1 MSLQELTA
9 RFAPVFAQI
18 AEGAVHRETE
28 RGLPF
33 EAVRLLADSGFT
45 AVRVPRELG
54 GGGATDAEFFELL
67 IQLGAADS
75 NLPQLLRAHFSFV
88 EERINDA
95 DPVRAEAWLR
105 RAVDGQVYGNAATEI
120 GSATLGVRTTTVSE
134 RPDGSLRIDGTKHYS
149 TGSLFADWIG
159 VFAVDTAG
167 APLLVLTDARGEG
180 VELVDNWD
188 GFGQRLTGSGTT
200 NLVDVTVQPENIVRL
215 ADAPPTYSAAFVQAI
230 LLASLAGIGRA
241 IERDAVDY
249 VRSRRRTYSHA
260 SADLPREDP
269 LVQQVVGQLS
279 SLSLTADSL
288 VLTVAR
294 AFDALNARRSGGT
307 VVEQDFVDLEILTA
321 RAQPGVVDA
330 VLRAS
335 TLLFEVGGASAVQ
348 ESRKLDR
355 HWRNARTLSVH
366 NPVIYKHRVAG
377 DHLLNGTLPPF
388 SWQTGVA
395 ASAAS

>member
-1 MSLQELTA
+1 MTLRE
-9 RFAPVFAQI
+9 RFAPVFASI
-18 AEGAVHRETE
+18 AAGAVQRETNRE
-28 RGLPF
+28 LPY

-45 AVRVPRELG
+45 AVRIPVDLG
-54 GGGATDAEFFELL
+54 GSGASDVEFFELL
-67 IQLGAADS
+67 IELGAADS

-88 EERINDA
+88 EERINDRDA
-95 DPVRAEAWLR
+95 ERREAWLR
-105 RAVDGQVYGNAATEI
+105 RAVDGEIYGNAATEI
-120 GSATLGVRTTTVSE
+120 GSATLGKRATTVSA
-134 RPDGSLRIDGTKHYS
+134 RPDGTLRIDGTKHYS

-159 VFAVDTAG
+159 VFAVDTTG
-167 APLLVLTDARGEG
+167 DPILVLADARGEG

-200 NLVDVTVQPENIVRL
+200 NLVDVTVLPGHLVPL
-215 ADAPPTYSAAFVQAI
+215 TDAPPSYSAAFVQAI
-230 LLASLAGIGRA
+230 LLASLAGVARA
-241 IERDAVDY
+241 IERDAVEY
-249 VRSRRRTYSHA
+249 VQSRRRTFSHA

-269 LVQQVVGQLS
+269 LVQQVIGQLAT
-279 SLSLTADSL
+279 LSLTAESL
-288 VLTVAR
+288 VLTLA
-294 AFDALNARRSGGT
+294 AEFDAVNSRRGT
-307 VVEQDFVDLEILTA
+307 LTEQDFIDLEILVA

-335 TLLFEVGGASAVQ
+335 TLLFEVGGASSVQ

-377 DHLLNGTLPPF
+377 DYLLNGTLPPF

-395 ASAAS
+395 P